1 MTISHTELNSV
12 QHGSTF
18 EVVINTQDVLLIM
31 EARQLVQALGKQA
44 GPPTHTLY
52 FGAGGVEIRPQ
63 NRIEKKGYQVDF
75 NKIDRRTGAGNLSK
89 KQLFP
94 KAIGVETETVLD
106 ITAGLG
112 VDSAMLAL
120 MGYYVSAIE
129 RSPVISALLRDGLRR
144 ANKNKDLHNALGGR
158 LEFIESESLTVMQ
171 NTPEV
176 DVVYMDPMFPP
187 KRKTSALPQGSIQML
202 QAIVGYGDDK
212 QEVEL
217 FHMAMKTAT
226 KRVVVKRPHY
236 APLFNNNPI
245 VVHKGKLVRY
255 EVYAPNNTKPPGWV

>member
-18 EVVINTQDVLLIM
+18 EVVVDTQDARLLM
-31 EARQLVQALGKQA
+31 ESRQLIQAIGNQNS
-44 GPPTHTLY
+44 PPTHTIY
-52 FGAGGVEIRPQ
+52 FGARGVEIRLP
-63 NRIEKKGYQVDF
+63 NRAEKKGYQVDF

-94 KAIGVETETVLD
+94 KAIGVATETVLD

-120 MGYYVSAIE
+120 MGYSVCAIE
-129 RSPVISALLRDGLRR
+129 RSPVISVLLRDGLRR
-144 ANKNKDLHNALGGR
+144 ANKNNDLHKALGGR
-158 LEFIESESLTVMQ
+158 LEFIESESLIVMK
-171 NTPEV
+171 NTREV

-187 KRKTSALPQGSIQML
+187 KRKMSALPQGSIQML
-202 QAIVGYGDDK
+202 QAIVGHSEAK
-212 QEVEL
+212 QEAEL
-217 FHMAMKTAT
+217 FYMATKTAT
-226 KRVVVKRPHY
+226 KRVVVKRPNY
-236 APLFNNNPI
+236 APLFNDNPI

-255 EVYAPNNTKPPGWV
+255 EVYAPNNTKPRS